1 MNADI
6 IKVDRTTGRRPDL
19 DRTSGQ
25 PKAGCV
31 VMDMCTL
38 VHIPSARMGEIFI
51 SKVDRTTGP
60 CVKVVRSTLA
70 VLAKYYSTTFTWR
83 QNMRMEQRDGGV
95 SSQFLEKTI
104 GGVHHSFLADP
115 ATWVDDDRVTC
126 DQCQHMAQHLHKINM
141 PSADFDKIR
150 RENHIANQWMFDI
163 VKIKNGWARVE
174 YMGWQCNGGQRSY
187 IPIDIKH
194 RCDNYK
200 PKQNAVAVNVKEW
213 WE

>member
-1 MNADI
+1 MQSTQKHSNTLH
-6 IKVDRTTGRRPDL
+6 RQTRP
-19 DRTSGQ
+19 TS
-25 PKAGCV
+25 P
-31 VMDMCTL
+31 
-38 VHIPSARMGEIFI
+38 
-51 SKVDRTTGP
+51 TGP
-60 CVKVVRSTLA
+60 TVAIKQHTI
-70 VLAKYYSTTFTWR
+70 TG
-83 QNMRMEQRDGGV
+83 RDGGV
-95 SSQFLEKTI
+95 SSNCLEKTK

-115 ATWVDDDRVTC
+115 ATWIDDERITC
-126 DQCQHMAQHLHKINM
+126 NQCQHMVQQRQQVSI
-141 PSADFDKIR
+141 PADHFDKIR

-200 PKQNAVAVNVKEW
+200 PKEAVKEFNIKEW

>member
-1 MNADI
+1 MQSTQKHSNTLH
-6 IKVDRTTGRRPDL
+6 RQTRP
-19 DRTSGQ
+19 TS
-25 PKAGCV
+25 P
-31 VMDMCTL
+31 
-38 VHIPSARMGEIFI
+38 
-51 SKVDRTTGP
+51 TGP
-60 CVKVVRSTLA
+60 TVAIKQHTI
-70 VLAKYYSTTFTWR
+70 TG
-83 QNMRMEQRDGGV
+83 RDGGV
-95 SSQFLEKTI
+95 SSNCLEKTK

-115 ATWVDDDRVTC
+115 ATWIDDERISC
-126 DQCQHMAQHLHKINM
+126 NQCQHMVQQREQVNIQ
-141 PSADFDKIR
+141 ADHFDKIR

-163 VKIKNGWARVE
+163 VKIKKGWARVE

>member
-1 MNADI
+1 
-6 IKVDRTTGRRPDL
+6 
-19 DRTSGQ
+19 
-25 PKAGCV
+25 
-31 VMDMCTL
+31 
-38 VHIPSARMGEIFI
+38 
-51 SKVDRTTGP
+51 
-60 CVKVVRSTLA
+60 
-70 VLAKYYSTTFTWR
+70 
-83 QNMRMEQRDGGV
+83 MRMEQRDGGV
-95 SSQFLEKTI
+95 SSQFLEKTTW
-104 GGVHHSFLADP
+104 GGVASFWTDP
-115 ATWVDDDRVTC
+115 ATWVDDERITC
-126 DQCQHMAQHLHKINM
+126 NQCQHMVQSLHKINM

-200 PKQNAVAVNVKEW
+200 PKQNAFEVNVKEW